1 MKRIGVIFGG
11 KSTEHDV
18 SQMSAASV
26 LRAMNKEKFT
36 PVTIG
41 ITKNGEW
48 RLYEGKDYDK
58 IENGEWEKE
67 SKPFE
72 IGDLKKVCDFAFP
85 VLHGLN
91 GEDGTIQ
98 GLFEMLDI
106 PYAGCGVVGASVTMD
121 KGAARD
127 IFRCAGIPMCKHIA
141 FISADYLD
149 DKAGMM
155 DRIERELGYPCF
167 VKPSNMGSS
176 FGISKAH
183 DRAELEAGLDEAI
196 RFDRRI
202 VVEEGVD
209 AREIEIGVIGNDY
222 PLTAAVGEIMPS
234 DEFYTYHSKYFDSG
248 ATKLVIPAEIT
259 PEQRAEVE
267 RLAKIAYKACDCAG
281 FSRVDFFLDRKTG
294 RILLNEINTIPGFTA
309 FSMFSLLW
317 AEKGVP
323 YPELI
328 ERIVDYGYERYN
340 AKIERF
346 SNWF

>member
-1 MKRIGVIFGG
+1 
-11 KSTEHDV
+11 
-18 SQMSAASV
+18 
-26 LRAMNKEKFT
+26 
-36 PVTIG
+36 
-41 ITKNGEW
+41 
-48 RLYEGKDYDK
+48 
-58 IENGEWEKE
+58 
-67 SKPFE
+67 
-72 IGDLKKVCDFAFP
+72 
-85 VLHGLN
+85 
-91 GEDGTIQ
+91 
-98 GLFEMLDI
+98 MLDI

-209 AREIEIGVIGNDY
+209 AREIEIGVIGHDY

-234 DEFYTYHSKYFDSG
+234 DEFYTYHSKYFDNG

-281 FSRVDFFLDRKTG
+281 FSRVDFFLDRRTG
-294 RILLNEINTIPGFTA
+294 RILLNEINTIPGFTNI
-309 FSMFSLLW
+309 SMYPKLW
-317 AEKGVP
+317 MAAGLSYSKILDN
-323 YPELI
+323 LI
-328 ERIVDYGYERYN
+328 ELGLKRV
-340 AKIERF
+340 K
-346 SNWF
+346 